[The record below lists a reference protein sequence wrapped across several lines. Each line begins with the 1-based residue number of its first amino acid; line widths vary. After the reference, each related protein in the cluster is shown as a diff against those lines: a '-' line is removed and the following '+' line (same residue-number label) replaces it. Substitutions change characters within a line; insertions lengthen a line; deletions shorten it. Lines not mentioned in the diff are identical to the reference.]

1 MNLLDS
7 KKKFNS
13 IYAVPSI
20 PGKDEKFGYVVKNN
34 ELSYPKNVSKPRF

>member
-20 PGKDEKFGYVVKNN
+20 PGKYEKISYVIKNN
-34 ELSYPKNVSKPRF
+34 KLSYPKIMSKPKF